1 MAAGW
6 ALEAHTVARDG
17 REVPRLQ
24 ARGRVG
30 AHCSHRGA
38 VPAHAPTR
46 HTARGAEQ
54 AALAAALRYAA
65 QMLDGTRRSLTIT
78 THSETT
84 LTDLD
89 AARAAEADRRRH
101 DRDADGQPGEPPAKR
116 RRTQRGACPGARQ
129 ADMAAV
135 HAARRRTAGFAQNL
149 ENVAT
154 ATALARRHPT
164 RLHLRAR
171 RGGEHTTPQLLA
183 AAREAA
189 GLRDLRVRLTAGTGT
204 AIVPQWGGSQTWDP
218 GD

>member
-1 MAAGW
+1 
-6 ALEAHTVARDG
+6 
-17 REVPRLQ
+17 
-24 ARGRVG
+24 
-30 AHCSHRGA
+30 
-38 VPAHAPTR
+38 
-46 HTARGAEQ
+46 
-54 AALAAALRYAA
+54 
-65 QMLDGTRRSLTIT
+65 
-78 THSETT
+78 
-84 LTDLD
+84 
-89 AARAAEADRRRH
+89 
-101 DRDADGQPGEPPAKR
+101 
-116 RRTQRGACPGARQ
+116 
-129 ADMAAV
+129 MAAV